1 MMSTGAHRWRS
12 RYRWCEEEGGEGVR
26 RNEKK

>member
-12 RYRWCEEEGGEGVR
+12 RYRWCEEEGGEMR